1 MKITFTGVDHY
12 TNLTQ
17 LAEMANQPGIE
28 FGILYSV
35 SQSIN
40 RIPRYPSEVF
50 IKALMR
56 DLPGCALHVCGVN
69 TRKQVLTDKYWQSAL
84 EDCSRI
90 QLNGYVTEQEVV
102 AFHDAFKVPIVTQY
116 RAYDPARSMLGSCNA
131 TQHQLLVDASG
142 GRGISPKD
150 WVRPDTNKLVGFAGG
165 LGPDNIAIELPRIHA
180 AANGHDYWIDME
192 AKVRSQNDWFNLD
205 RVQDVY
211 NAWRTFIRSIF
222 TFN

>member
-56 DLPGCALHVCGVN
+56 DLPGCALHKSLISKCL
-69 TRKQVLTDKYWQSAL
+69 RLH
-84 EDCSRI
+84 
-90 QLNGYVTEQEVV
+90 VTTIPM
-102 AFHDAFKVPIVTQY
+102 K
-116 RAYDPARSMLGSCNA
+116 
-131 TQHQLLVDASG
+131 
-142 GRGISPKD
+142 
-150 WVRPDTNKLVGFAGG
+150 
-165 LGPDNIAIELPRIHA
+165 
-180 AANGHDYWIDME
+180 
-192 AKVRSQNDWFNLD
+192 
-205 RVQDVY
+205 
-211 NAWRTFIRSIF
+211 
-222 TFN
+222 